1 MVLTDLMIG
10 GIAGAL
16 SRTLTAPLELNKIQ
30 KQNHFMPNATI
41 KDVLRKE
48 GVRHLWKGNGV
59 NCLRIIPQHAIVF
72 ATCRQIRE
80 KKIIKNKNFNYL
92 LSGMFGGITAMM
104 CIYPFETIRSR
115 LTLQTNK
122 SYYNGITDAF
132 LKIVKGEGFRGL
144 YKGMHTSLYGFG
156 LYSGLNFS
164 FYHYYKEKTKN
175 IVMNDDM
182 KKLLCGG
189 FTGLSSVTLT
199 YPTDLV
205 RRRLQI
211 QGFDPSVPKYDGIID
226 CVRKIVK
233 KEGYRGLYRG
243 LNATYIKLFPS
254 VAIQFWCLDT
264 LKSHHLKLK

>member
-1 MVLTDLMIG
+1 MILTDLAIG

-41 KDVLRKE
+41 RAVLKKE
-48 GVRHLWKGNGV
+48 GFRYLWKGNGV
-59 NCLRIIPQHAIVF
+59 NCLRIVPQHAIVF
-72 ATCRQIRE
+72 ATCRKVRQRHF
-80 KKIIKNKNFNYL
+80 IKNTNFNNL
-92 LSGMFGGITAMM
+92 LSGSIGGITAMI

-132 LKIVKGEGFRGL
+132 LKIVKKEGVRGL
-144 YKGMHTSLYGFG
+144 YKGMRTSLYGFG
-156 LYSGLNFS
+156 AYSGLNFC

-175 IVMNDDM
+175 VVMNDDM

-199 YPTDLV
+199 YPTDLI

-211 QGFDPSVPKYDGIID
+211 QGFDPSVPKYNGIMD

-233 KEGYRGLYRG
+233 QEGYRGLYRG

-264 LKSHHLKLK
+264 LKSYKLK

>member
-1 MVLTDLMIG
+1 MVLIDLMIG

-48 GVRHLWKGNGV
+48 GVRYLWKGNGV

-72 ATCRQIRE
+72 ATCAKVRQRE
-80 KKIIKNKNFNYL
+80 ILKNKNFNNL
-92 LSGMFGGITAMM
+92 LAGTIGGMTAMT

-122 SYYNGITDAF
+122 SYYNGIIDAF
-132 LKIVKGEGFRGL
+132 IKIVKGEGFRGL
-144 YKGMHTSLYGFG
+144 YKGMGTSLYGFG
-156 LYSGLNFS
+156 AYSGLNFS

-175 IVMNDDM
+175 VVMNDDI

-233 KEGYRGLYRG
+233 SEGYRGLYRG
-243 LNATYIKLFPS
+243 LNATYIKLFPT
-254 VAIQFWCLDT
+254 VGIQFWCLDT
-264 LKSHHLKLK
+264 LKTHHLKLK